1 MKKILFIAPFEA
13 PHITRWFDYFNN
25 SNEIDAH
32 LLICDHLRNN
42 KNIFTKIITS
52 LLLKR
57 RVIRYIENINP
68 EIVNLHTLL
77 FPNYLLAKGIK
88 YKLVITPWNGD
99 IVWYKYGK
107 ELFLLKYVKVIAK
120 LILEWHIKISL
131 NKASLITYNSNIMK
145 ERIKLLLANDIPI
158 ANIAVPGTDT
168 DKWVKVDSFE
178 KLIIRQE
185 FGLPLNKFILL
196 SPRSLGSYYNIDIII
211 KAFHLAQK
219 SDDDLFLIIKYNA
232 SNELNNL
239 LKLVRNFKIQDK
251 VKFIGSVKYDQVT
264 KYYQASNLIISI
276 SSRDASPQSVIESL
290 SCEIPVIVGDIPPL
304 REIIID
310 NHNGFIV
317 PCRNPQLLASK
328 ILYIKTNPEA
338 ISVIAENGR
347 KTVIDKYDHISNMR
361 TMLELFKKL

>member
-13 PHITRWFDYFNN
+13 PHITRWFAYFNN
-25 SNEIDAH
+25 TTDIDAH

-42 KNIFTKIITS
+42 KNIFTKIVTS

-57 RVIRYIENINP
+57 RVILYIENINP

-77 FPNYLLAKGIK
+77 FPNYLLSKEIK
-88 YKLVITPWNGD
+88 CKLVVTPWNGD

-145 ERIKLLLANDIPI
+145 ERIKLLLSNDIPT

-168 DKWVKVDSFE
+168 NKWVKVDRFE

-185 FGLPLNKFILL
+185 LGLPNNKFILL

-211 KAFHLAQK
+211 KAFHLA
-219 SDDDLFLIIKYNA
+219 
-232 SNELNNL
+232 
-239 LKLVRNFKIQDK
+239 
-251 VKFIGSVKYDQVT
+251 
-264 KYYQASNLIISI
+264 
-276 SSRDASPQSVIESL
+276 
-290 SCEIPVIVGDIPPL
+290 
-304 REIIID
+304 
-310 NHNGFIV
+310 
-317 PCRNPQLLASK
+317 
-328 ILYIKTNPEA
+328 
-338 ISVIAENGR
+338 
-347 KTVIDKYDHISNMR
+347 
-361 TMLELFKKL
+361 